1 MEIVVALIVGLVAGW
16 FGATFIV
23 AKKYSTGADADELR
37 KLQVQLAERNTALE
51 ERTSQ
56 RDEVQQY
63 LAEVSDKLST
73 TTQEL
78 AKVRAEDQ
86 TRREEMKRTQEQLER
101 ERKEMREQLDTHFKG
116 IASQVVQTTSEEFRK
131 QAQEDFKRQRELSDK
146 DLESR
151 QIAVDNLV
159 KPVGETLEK
168 LQKRVGEIEKAR
180 EGAYVRVQNAV
191 EQARREIVQLRSET
205 SQLHRALRSTRER
218 GDWGEQQLRRVVE
231 AAGMIEHV
239 EFIEQAAIGTNRS
252 RPDMVV
258 TIPGDK
264 RIVVDAKAPMDAYLD
279 AFETEDPQQQKK
291 HFRRH
296 ADALAA
302 RAKELSGREYTNSIP
317 KSFDFAVMY
326 VPHDAILDA
335 AERAKAGVWDDAWK
349 QHRVLI
355 ATPGLLIALLR
366 TIAIGWQQATVQE
379 NAEKI
384 AQAAGELYG
393 RIRTYG
399 GHIGEVGKAL
409 HKAVTCYN
417 DSVGSL
423 ERRVLVQARRLED
436 LGATADQQQIVA
448 LNPIEIDV
456 RPISSP
462 DLLGEGEEKD

>member
-1 MEIVVALIVGLVAGW
+1 MEIIVALIVGLIAG
-16 FGATFIV
+16 FGIAFIV
-23 AKKYSTGADADELR
+23 ARKYNMADADELR
-37 KLQVQLAERNTALE
+37 NLQVQLAERSTALE

-56 RDEVQQY
+56 RDEAQKR
-63 LAEVSDKLST
+63 LAEVSEKLST

-86 TRREEMKRTQEQLER
+86 TRQEEMKRTQ
-101 ERKEMREQLDTHFKG
+101 EQLDTHFKG
-116 IASQVVQTTSEEFRK
+116 IASQVVQDTSEEFRK
-131 QAQEDFKRQRELSDK
+131 QAQEAFKRQRELSDK

-168 LQKRVGEIEKAR
+168 LQKHVGEIEKDR
-180 EGAYVRVQNAV
+180 EGAYVQVHEAV
-191 EQARREIVQLRSET
+191 KQARQEIIQLRSET
-205 SQLHRALRSTRER
+205 NQLHRALRSTRER

-231 AAGMIEHV
+231 AAGMLEHV
-239 EFIEQAAIGTNRS
+239 EFIEQPSVGTGRRRL

-264 RIVVDAKAPMDAYLD
+264 QIVVDAKAPMDAYLD
-279 AFETEDPQQQKK
+279 AFETDDPQQQQT

-302 RAKELSGREYTNSIP
+302 RAKELSGREYTSSIP
-317 KSFDFAVMY
+317 GSFDFAVMY

-335 AERAKAGVWDDAWK
+335 AERAKVGVWDNAWK

-366 TIAIGWQQATVQE
+366 TIAIGWQQAKVQE

-384 AQAAGELYG
+384 AQAAGELYS
-393 RIRTYG
+393 RIRIYG
-399 GHIGEVGKAL
+399 GHVSEVGKAL

-417 DSVGSL
+417 DSIGSL

-436 LGATADQQQIVA
+436 LGATVDEQQIAA
-448 LNPIEIDV
+448 LNPIETDI

-462 DLLGEGEEKD
+462 DLRGEGKGAD